1 MHGSL
6 QPTAVGIYARSSFPL
21 LYSNKIINLSK
32 VRRHY
37 CTINAKLKLAEWDAD
52 KKRSVL
58 TPSKTRK
65 RSQARIVK
73 KKTLK
78 LTQM

>member
-1 MHGSL
+1 M
-6 QPTAVGIYARSSFPL
+6 TFR
-21 LYSNKIINLSK
+21 K

-73 KKTLK
+73 KKNIK
-78 LTQM
+78 AYPNVSGEKR